1 MKAIITLFPILF
13 ISLLVNS
20 CNDSVNGIPINGFA
34 SEQLRNAIHG
44 TVLDKYSK
52 PVAGAEIHYYF
63 GGPYLAKNGL
73 SKTYASLNKQESYT
87 TISWLVPTESQT
99 LVRISRLGTRELMLV
114 VVDTVLRAGS
124 YNHLINTSDWTNGC
138 YIVESIIGKSAQ
150 AWLLVLSDPDNSTLP
165 NKRPLTATNW
175 KGEFTLP
182 YSTLGIGETYSVINE
197 NNQAIGTYQ
206 IPDSFSVVIVDNKK
220 VALVEDVKINMNEDF
235 VHSFIL
241 K

>member
-1 MKAIITLFPILF
+1 MKAYIALLLLFFSFLI
-13 ISLLVNS
+13 NS
-20 CNDSVNGIPINGFA
+20 CNDSINGIPINGFA

-73 SKTYASLNKQESYT
+73 LKTYVSSNKQESYT
-87 TISWLVPTESQT
+87 TISWFVPTESQT

-124 YNHLINTSDWTNGC
+124 YRYLINTSDWTNGC
-138 YIVESIIGKSAQ
+138 YVVESIIGKSAQ
-150 AWLLVLSDPDNSTLP
+150 AWLLVLSDPDISALP

-182 YSTLGIGETYSVINE
+182 YSTLGIGETYSAINE
-197 NNQAIGTYQ
+197 KGEVVANYQ
-206 IPDSFSVVIVDNKK
+206 IPDSFSVVIVYNKK
-220 VALVEDVKINMNEDF
+220 VALVEGIKVDPNKDVD
-235 VHSFIL
+235 HTFIL